1 MSGRLLFFATK
12 NDIIS
17 IMNTFRE
24 ILPFEIKYFE
34 TGNMPTEQP
43 VVFSC
48 IEDLPH
54 IGVTYSNSHCSDNYC
69 IMEKDISIVTERVDS
84 ESHGTFYCVYSSMN
98 NTCLS
103 FSPSGRT
110 ADGTCLIHGQ
120 FAIMDKNELSN
131 TLLKAASKALRK
143 HCKRIRGWYVG
154 QEAEQL
160 NGKVRYITIGIN
172 EPQEDDFKF

>member
-84 ESHGTFYCVYSSMN
+84 ESLC
-98 NTCLS
+98 
-103 FSPSGRT
+103 T
-110 ADGTCLIHGQ
+110 AP
-120 FAIMDKNELSN
+120 
-131 TLLKAASKALRK
+131 
-143 HCKRIRGWYVG
+143 KRYEEFRHT
-154 QEAEQL
+154 
-160 NGKVRYITIGIN
+160 R
-172 EPQEDDFKF
+172 P